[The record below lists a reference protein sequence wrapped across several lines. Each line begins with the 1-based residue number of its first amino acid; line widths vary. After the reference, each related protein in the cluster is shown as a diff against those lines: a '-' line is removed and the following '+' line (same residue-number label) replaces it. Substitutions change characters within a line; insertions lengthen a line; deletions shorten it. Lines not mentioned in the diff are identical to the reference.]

1 MDSWSLLRFVSQ
13 RSLKSCRLQFEDRPL
28 ERASLFPLF
37 DDDGRTRMVM
47 ITAEENARIMLADWV
62 PGLFVRDWMRRNH
75 LRRRFTDLD
84 DASMVDEER
93 FADLWHVDPWW
104 VLGDERY
111 QGHGAV
117 PALRNTNIPGYDA
130 TVSGVAFDA
139 SLGRA
144 AYLVTQSGRSG
155 ETPRVRRFRADTLAA
170 AAKHRRAAHERPRSA
185 VAIGWRLRPSWRFT

>member
-104 VLGDERY
+104 VLGTSDTRAT
-111 QGHGAV
+111 GPSLPCGTRTS
-117 PALRNTNIPGYDA
+117 PATTRQFPGLRSMRAWDA
-130 TVSGVAFDA
+130 
-139 SLGRA
+139 
-144 AYLVTQSGRSG
+144 
-155 ETPRVRRFRADTLAA
+155 RRT
-170 AAKHRRAAHERPRSA
+170 
-185 VAIGWRLRPSWRFT
+185 W